1 MNAGYM
7 WAAYGAI
14 AVILAGYLAALAV
27 RVVRLERGKH
37 EDNKGGPQS

>member
-14 AVILAGYLAALAV
+14 ALILAGYLAALAV
-27 RVVRLERGKH
+27 RVARLERGH
-37 EDNKGGPQS
+37 DDDGNGEPQP